1 MPPKSVIG
9 AVIIGGRIGSIGTEN
24 KKMVYQFLQYRM
36 VVIGGGLS
44 VRRCQVETESG
55 RLGSL
60 IEWLACGESEQ

>member
-1 MPPKSVIG
+1 
-9 AVIIGGRIGSIGTEN
+9 
-24 KKMVYQFLQYRM
+24 MVYQFLQYRI

-55 RLGSL
+55 RLGSF